1 MLQDLKNGIFAIPCV
16 APGSKAAGTVTGTA
30 ISMEK
35 YLAVVFTFQSGAI
48 AGTALPKIQESADN
62 VTWTDVETERLNP
75 ATALVNLTAN
85 SAMQVGVTDI
95 NKLTKNW
102 LRPVVTVAG
111 GAADLAVI
119 AVMGHAVNEPAGEAG
134 ASSIYIS

>member
-1 MLQDLKNGIFAIPCV
+1 MLQDLKNGIFSIPSIT
-16 APGSKAAGTVTGTA
+16 PGSKVAAVYNGTA

-35 YLAVVFTFQSGAI
+35 YLAVVFTFQTGAI
-48 AGTALPKIQESADN
+48 AGTATPKIQESADN

-85 SAMQVGVTDI
+85 SIMQVGITDI

-111 GAADLAVI
+111 GAADLAVS

-134 ASSIYIS
+134 ASSIYIN